1 MSDTSSRPTVLVL
14 DDERNIRN
22 AIQIALEQEGMHVV
36 TAHDVAAAARIL
48 RERLIDL
55 MILDIRLG
63 ELDGLSFFRKL
74 QAEGAAVPT
83 IFISGHA
90 TLTEA
95 AQAVKIGGF
104 DFLEKPF
111 SAEKIAVIARRC
123 LEHSALAQRLRAIE
137 AREGR
142 REIIGDSPAVRRL
155 VADAL
160 KVAHADVDVL
170 VQGETGVGKELVAN
184 LIHEHS
190 QRKQGPFVKVN
201 CSAIPENL
209 VESEL
214 FGHERGAFTGASASK
229 RGQFELAHRGTLFLD
244 EVGDLPLAAQAKI
257 LRALQQREIQKLG
270 AEKTIRVDVRV
281 ISASHKDLSRCV
293 AENRFREDLFYRL
306 NVVPLRVPSLR
317 ERSEDIPLLA
327 TVIVARLCAKHNLK
341 LKQVDEEVLLE
352 LQRHPWPGNV
362 RELENLLERIVIMGG
377 DAITTLDLPEELLAG
392 GGESAGGEGA
402 SERSTLKEHR
412 DRSER
417 DFIIANLR
425 KHGGNISRT
434 AVELGVRRPYLHR
447 RMATLGITKKDY
459 FG

>member
-1 MSDTSSRPTVLVL
+1 MSDTAAQATVLVL
-14 DDERNIRN
+14 DDEKNIRN
-22 AIQIALEQEGMHVV
+22 AIEIALEQERMHVV
-36 TAHDVAAAARIL
+36 TAHDVAAAVRIL
-48 RERLIDL
+48 RERVIDL

-63 ELDGLSFFRKL
+63 EIDGLSLFRKL
-74 QAEGAAVPT
+74 RAEGVVVPT

-95 AQAVKIGGF
+95 ALAVKIGGF

-111 SAEKIAVIARRC
+111 SAEKIAVVARRC
-123 LEHSALAQRLRAIE
+123 LEHSALEQRLRAIE

-142 REIIGDSPAVRRL
+142 REIIGDSPLVRRL

-190 QRKQGPFVKVN
+190 ARGQGPFVKVN

-214 FGHERGAFTGASASK
+214 FGHERGAFTGASSSK
-229 RGQFELAHRGTLFLD
+229 RGLFEVAHRGTLFLD

-257 LRALQQREIQKLG
+257 LRALQQREIQKVG

-281 ISASHKDLSRCV
+281 ISATHKDLSRHV
-293 AENRFREDLFYRL
+293 ADGKFREDLFYRL

-317 ERSEDIPLLA
+317 ERSEDIPLLVK
-327 TVIVARLCAKHNLK
+327 VIVARLCAKHNLK
-341 LKQVDEEVLLE
+341 LKQVDDDVLLE
-352 LQRHPWPGNV
+352 LQRQPWPGNV
-362 RELENLLERIVIMGG
+362 RELENLLERLVIMGG
-377 DAITTLDLPEELLAG
+377 ETITTFDLPEELLAS
-392 GGESAGGEGA
+392 EEGVA
-402 SERSTLKEHR
+402 DVPPDDRSTLKEHR

-417 DFIIANLR
+417 DFIITNLK
-425 KHGGNISRT
+425 KHGGNISRAAT
-434 AVELGVRRPYLHR
+434 ELGVRRPYLHR

>member
-1 MSDTSSRPTVLVL
+1 MSDTSTRPTALVL

-36 TAHDVAAAARIL
+36 TAHDVAAAVRIL
-48 RERLIDL
+48 RERVIDL

-63 ELDGLSFFRKL
+63 EIDGLSLFRKL

-123 LEHSALAQRLRAIE
+123 LEHSALEQRLRAIE

-142 REIIGDSPAVRRL
+142 REIIGDSSTMRRL
-155 VADAL
+155 VSDAL

-190 QRKQGPFVKVN
+190 LRQQGPFVKVN
-201 CSAIPENL
+201 CSAIPEAL

-214 FGHERGAFTGASASK
+214 FGHERGAFTGASSSK
-229 RGQFELAHRGTLFLD
+229 RGLFEIAHRGTLFLD

-257 LRALQQREIQKLG
+257 LRALQQREIQKVG

-281 ISASHKDLSRCV
+281 ISATHKDLSRCV
-293 AENRFREDLFYRL
+293 AEGRFREDLFYRL

-317 ERSEDIPLLA
+317 ERNEDIPLLA
-327 TVIVARLCAKHNLK
+327 KVIVTRLCAKHNLK
-341 LKQVDEEVLLE
+341 PKHIDDEVLFE
-352 LQRHPWPGNV
+352 LQRQPWPGNV
-362 RELENLLERIVIMGG
+362 RELENLLERMVIMGG
-377 DAITTLDLPEELLAG
+377 ESITLFDLPEELLAG
-392 GGESAGGEGA
+392 EEDDIEA
-402 SERSTLKEHR
+402 SRDERSTLKEHR

-417 DFIIANLR
+417 EFIIANLK
-425 KHGGNISRT
+425 KHGGNISRAAT
-434 AVELGVRRPYLHR
+434 ELGVRRPYLHR

>member
-1 MSDTSSRPTVLVL
+1 MSDTSARPTALVL
-14 DDERNIRN
+14 DDERNIRC

-36 TAHDVAAAARIL
+36 TAHDVSAATRIL
-48 RERLIDL
+48 RERMIDL

-63 ELDGLSFFRKL
+63 EIDGLSLFRKL
-74 QAEGAAVPT
+74 QADDAAVPT

-111 SAEKIAVIARRC
+111 SAEKIATVARRC
-123 LEHSALAQRLRAIE
+123 LEHSALEQRLRAIE

-142 REIIGDSPAVRRL
+142 REIIGDSPAIRRL
-155 VADAL
+155 IVDTL

-170 VQGETGVGKELVAN
+170 LQGETGVGKELVAN

-190 QRKQGPFVKVN
+190 SRRQTPFIKVN
-201 CSAIPENL
+201 CSAIPESL

-214 FGHERGAFTGASASK
+214 FGHERGAFTGASSSK
-229 RGQFELAHRGTLFLD
+229 RGLFELAHRGTLFLD
-244 EVGDLPLAAQAKI
+244 EVGDLPLTAQAKI

-281 ISASHKDLSRCV
+281 ISATHKDLSRCV
-293 AENRFREDLFYRL
+293 AEQRFREDLFYRL

-317 ERSEDIPLLA
+317 ERPEDIPLLVK
-327 TVIVARLCAKHNLK
+327 VIVARLCAKHNLK
-341 LKQVDEEVLLE
+341 PKQVDEEVLLE
-352 LQRHPWPGNV
+352 LRHQAWPGNV
-362 RELENLLERIVIMGG
+362 RELENLLERMVIMGG
-377 DAITTLDLPEELLAG
+377 DTITMFDLPEELLEG
-392 GGESAGGEGA
+392 GDTADA
-402 SERSTLKEHR
+402 VARDDRPTLKAHR

-417 DFIIANLR
+417 EFIIASLK
-425 KHGGNISRT
+425 KHGGNVSRT
-434 AVELGVRRPYLHR
+434 ALELGVRRPYLHR
-447 RMATLGITKKDY
+447 RMATLGIAKKDY